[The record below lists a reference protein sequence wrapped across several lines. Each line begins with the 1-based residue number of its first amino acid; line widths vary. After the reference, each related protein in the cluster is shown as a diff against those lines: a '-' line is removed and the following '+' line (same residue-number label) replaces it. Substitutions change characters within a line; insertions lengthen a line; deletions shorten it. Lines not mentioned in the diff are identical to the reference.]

1 MSDITDITQD
11 QGRRIAK
18 IRKQQKAS
26 QPTGK
31 FEQKIG
37 MAARALLILAL
48 SALLCAGHGA
58 AAARTLQQTADA
70 QLIAD
75 ALSSV
80 AADPPTAA
88 ALVST
93 LVGDTGSSGNFTDLL
108 QQAVSAIGSYRQVL
122 QDQLPAPVSSLT
134 DLKGVNDLDTAL
146 AARAATYV
154 IQQLGADNY
163 QQVVSGLK
171 ALLNPGNLTTP
182 SYISAFD
189 SYNTAL
195 AFVQALGHTQDSN
208 GNTTQVADTF
218 LSGLEGA
225 AQSCIDS
232 LPSLN
237 GAPEATA
244 ITDQLNKCCPVIKKT
259 LDDAN
264 TLAGKSGLVNFLE
277 SEQSKYDIV
286 GKCSK
291 QSSS

>member
-1 MSDITDITQD
+1 
-11 QGRRIAK
+11 
-18 IRKQQKAS
+18 
-26 QPTGK
+26 
-31 FEQKIG
+31 

-48 SALLCAGHGA
+48 GALLCAGPA

-70 QLIAD
+70 SLIAD
-75 ALSSV
+75 ALNSV

-93 LVGDTGSSGNFTDLL
+93 LVDTTGSTANFTDLL
-108 QQAVSAIGSYRQVL
+108 NQAVSAIGGYRSVV
-122 QDQLPAPVSSLT
+122 QDQLPAPVSSLN
-134 DLKGVNDLDTAL
+134 DLKGVNGLDTAL

-154 IQQLGADNY
+154 IQQLGENKY
-163 QQVVSGLK
+163 QQVVDGLK
-171 ALLNPGNLTTP
+171 ALLNPSGASTP

-208 GNTTQVADTF
+208 GDTVAVADSF
-218 LSGLEGA
+218 LAGLEGA
-225 AQSCIDS
+225 AQSCITS

-244 ITDQLNKCCPVIKKT
+244 VTDQLNKCCPVIKKT

-264 TLAGKSGLVNFLE
+264 TLAGKSGLVNFLV

-286 GKCSK
+286 SKCSK
-291 QSSS
+291 QPTS